1 MNETVM
7 NYNKYDTDTN
17 YSFIRYIIKQM
28 IFFFGVNWLLKMEE
42 KTEL

>member
-17 YSFIRYIIKQM
+17 YSFVRYIIKQM
-28 IFFFGVNWLLKMEE
+28 IFLCELALKMEE

>member
-17 YSFIRYIIKQM
+17 YSFVRYIIKQM
-28 IFFFGVNWLLKMEE
+28 IFFFWC
-42 KTEL
+42 ELAFKNGREN